1 MDWYQDTL
9 PALQESTRVSVVLSC
24 DFVSLVNMEHMR
36 FDTSYELHIPLFDC
50 LCKPNAL
57 TYVTI
62 MSLMENLPG
71 IVVGHPLDS
80 IKVLLQT
87 NGGGSTS
94 SSTSG
99 VQRTATTAIT
109 SAGQIRAYSSSNAA
123 SIQSSSTKANICQ
136 TATSIPS
143 SQGSIIGKR
152 SLRAL
157 YSGVTGPILTT
168 GIFQSLNFAIYDSVR
183 RVLYQQQIQ
192 SDGDDTTISRR
203 PDDYLHY
210 DNLFNTF
217 IASFT
222 AGASTSVL
230 TSPMI
235 IVKTKQQ
242 IKVWGFRRSIKET
255 YLSGLSKQPNVLNGI
270 RNFYTGFGF
279 HFFCD
284 SIGRGVYMYSY
295 ELLKRQ
301 LAQAK
306 LYNNKSATNE
316 QQEQQQIPNRV
327 STANL
332 SIPERMICAAS
343 SGMICWAFIFP
354 ADVIRSKLY
363 AKSLN
368 AQVQPTTM
376 DGIYLARQMV
386 KEQGI
391 QSLYRGGVTVLRA
404 GPVAAAVL
412 PVYDSVLEWL
422 SS

>member
-1 MDWYQDTL
+1 M
-9 PALQESTRVSVVLSC
+9 
-24 DFVSLVNMEHMR
+24 VSLNDEH
-36 FDTSYELHIPLFDC
+36 SYSARSIRNGLVSGYI
-50 LCKPNAL
+50 AGI
-57 TYVTI
+57 T
-62 MSLMENLPG
+62 G

-87 NGGGSTS
+87 NGGGTAS
-94 SSTSG
+94 SSSV
-99 VQRTATTAIT
+99 VQRTTATTTIAA
-109 SAGQIRAYSSSNAA
+109 SAGQIRAYSSSNIV
-123 SIQSSSTKANICQ
+123 SLQSSAAKAISQ
-136 TATSIPS
+136 TAILPS
-143 SQGSIIGKR
+143 HSQGSIIGKR

-168 GIFQSLNFAIYDSVR
+168 GLFQSLNFAIYDSVR

-192 SDGDDTTISRR
+192 SQDDITISRR

-217 IASFT
+217 IASFL

-255 YLSGLSKQPNVLNGI
+255 YLCGLTKQSNILNGI

-301 LAQAK
+301 LAHAK
-306 LYNNKSATNE
+306 LYNKSATNE
-316 QQEQQQIPNRV
+316 QLQQSKNRI

-368 AQVQPTTM
+368 TQVQPTTI
-376 DGIYLARQMV
+376 DGIHLARQMV

-391 QSLYRGGVTVLRA
+391 KSLYRGMGVTVLRA

>member
-1 MDWYQDTL
+1 MQPLVRFLSVTAVPSLL
-9 PALQESTRVSVVLSC
+9 PYYNGYLTRSSLFVVYTAVNTYIM
-24 DFVSLVNMEHMR
+24 VSLNDEH
-36 FDTSYELHIPLFDC
+36 SYSARSIQDGLVAGYI
-50 LCKPNAL
+50 AGI
-57 TYVTI
+57 T
-62 MSLMENLPG
+62 G

-87 NGGGSTS
+87 NYGSGAATS
-94 SSTSG
+94 SG
-99 VQRTATTAIT
+99 VQRATAATVS
-109 SAGQIRAYSSSNAA
+109 SAGQIRAYSSSNA
-123 SIQSSSTKANICQ
+123 IQSSSAKANISQ
-136 TATSIPS
+136 TATAIS

-183 RVLYQQQIQ
+183 RVSYQQQIQ
-192 SDGDDTTISRR
+192 SEDDITINRR

-210 DNLFNTF
+210 DNLSNAF
-217 IASFT
+217 IASFI
-222 AGASTSVL
+222 AGASTSIL

-242 IKVWGFRRSIKET
+242 IKNWGFRRSIKET
-255 YLSGLSKQPNVLNGI
+255 YLSGLSKQPNILNGI

-306 LYNNKSATNE
+306 LYNKSTT
-316 QQEQQQIPNRV
+316 EQQQSNNRV

-368 AQVQPTTM
+368 TKIQPTTM
-376 DGIYLARQMV
+376 DGIHLARQMV

-391 QSLYRGGVTVLRA
+391 KSLYRGMGVTVLRA

>member
-1 MDWYQDTL
+1 M
-9 PALQESTRVSVVLSC
+9 
-24 DFVSLVNMEHMR
+24 VSLNDEH
-36 FDTSYELHIPLFDC
+36 SYSASSIRNGLVSGYTAGI
-50 LCKPNAL
+50 
-57 TYVTI
+57 T
-62 MSLMENLPG
+62 G

-87 NGGGSTS
+87 NGAGTAS
-94 SSTSG
+94 SSSG
-99 VQRTATTAIT
+99 VQRTAATTIA

-123 SIQSSSTKANICQ
+123 SIQSSSSKSISQ
-136 TATSIPS
+136 TAIPTQ
-143 SQGSIIGKR
+143 SQRSIIGKR

-168 GIFQSLNFAIYDSVR
+168 GLFQSLNFAIYDSVR

-192 SDGDDTTISRR
+192 SEGDDTTINRR

-210 DNLFNTF
+210 DNLSNTF

-222 AGASTSVL
+222 AGATTSVL

-242 IKVWGFRRSIKET
+242 IQTWGFRRSIKET
-255 YLSGLSKQPNVLNGI
+255 YLSGLSKQPNILNGI

-306 LYNNKSATNE
+306 LYNNNSATTNE
-316 QQEQQQIPNRV
+316 QQQVSNNRV

-368 AQVQPTTM
+368 TQIQPTTM

-391 QSLYRGGVTVLRA
+391 QSLYRGMGVTVLRA

>member
-1 MDWYQDTL
+1 M
-9 PALQESTRVSVVLSC
+9 
-24 DFVSLVNMEHMR
+24 
-36 FDTSYELHIPLFDC
+36 
-50 LCKPNAL
+50 
-57 TYVTI
+57 
-62 MSLMENLPG
+62 
-71 IVVGHPLDS
+71 
-80 IKVLLQT
+80 LLQT
-87 NGGGSTS
+87 NNGCAS
-94 SSTSG
+94 SSPG
-99 VQRTATTAIT
+99 AQRTAATTTIT

-123 SIQSSSTKANICQ
+123 SIQSSSKSISQ
-136 TATSIPS
+136 TATIPTQ

-168 GIFQSLNFAIYDSVR
+168 GIFQSLNFAVYDSVR

-192 SDGDDTTISRR
+192 SENDSTISRR

-217 IASFT
+217 IASFI
-222 AGASTSVL
+222 AGASTSAL

-306 LYNNKSATNE
+306 LYNNKSATTNE
-316 QQEQQQIPNRV
+316 QQLQQTSNNRV

-368 AQVQPTTM
+368 TQVQPTTM
-376 DGIYLARQMV
+376 DGIHLARQMV
-386 KEQGI
+386 KEEGI
-391 QSLYRGGVTVLRA
+391 KSLYRGMGVTVLRA

>member
-1 MDWYQDTL
+1 
-9 PALQESTRVSVVLSC
+9 
-24 DFVSLVNMEHMR
+24 
-36 FDTSYELHIPLFDC
+36 
-50 LCKPNAL
+50 
-57 TYVTI
+57 
-62 MSLMENLPG
+62 
-71 IVVGHPLDS
+71 
-80 IKVLLQT
+80 
-87 NGGGSTS
+87 
-94 SSTSG
+94 
-99 VQRTATTAIT
+99 
-109 SAGQIRAYSSSNAA
+109 
-123 SIQSSSTKANICQ
+123 
-136 TATSIPS
+136 
-143 SQGSIIGKR
+143 
-152 SLRAL
+152 
-157 YSGVTGPILTT
+157 
-168 GIFQSLNFAIYDSVR
+168 
-183 RVLYQQQIQ
+183 
-192 SDGDDTTISRR
+192 
-203 PDDYLHY
+203 
-210 DNLFNTF
+210 
-217 IASFT
+217 
-222 AGASTSVL
+222 
-230 TSPMI
+230 MI

-255 YLSGLSKQPNVLNGI
+255 YLSGQPKQPNVLNGI

-306 LYNNKSATNE
+306 LYNNNSATTNK
-316 QQEQQQIPNRV
+316 QQEQQQSNRV

-368 AQVQPTTM
+368 TQVQPTTM
-376 DGIYLARQMV
+376 DGIHLARQMV

-391 QSLYRGGVTVLRA
+391 KSLYRGMGITVLRA

>member
-1 MDWYQDTL
+1 MY
-9 PALQESTRVSVVLSC
+9 
-24 DFVSLVNMEHMR
+24 
-36 FDTSYELHIPLFDC
+36 
-50 LCKPNAL
+50 NAH
-57 TYVTI
+57 
-62 MSLMENLPG
+62 LPG

-87 NGGGSTS
+87 NNGNGCAATL
-94 SSTSG
+94 SG
-99 VQRTATTAIT
+99 VQRTAATTIT

-123 SIQSSSTKANICQ
+123 SIQSSSAKANIN
-136 TATSIPS
+136 TATSIS
-143 SQGSIIGKR
+143 SKGSIIGKR

-168 GIFQSLNFAIYDSVR
+168 GLFQSLNFAIYDSVR

-192 SDGDDTTISRR
+192 SEDDVTINRR

-217 IASFT
+217 IASFI

-235 IVKTKQQ
+235 IVKTKSQ
-242 IKVWGFRRSIKET
+242 IKTWGFRRSIKET
-255 YLSGLSKQPNVLNGI
+255 YLSGLSKQPNILNGI

-306 LYNNKSATNE
+306 LYNNNSATNN
-316 QQEQQQIPNRV
+316 EQQQIPNRV

-368 AQVQPTTM
+368 TQVQPTTM
-376 DGIYLARQMV
+376 DGIQLARQMV
-386 KEQGI
+386 KEQGVK
-391 QSLYRGGVTVLRA
+391 SLYRGMGVTVLRA

>member
-1 MDWYQDTL
+1 MVSSNDEHSYSARSIQDG
-9 PALQESTRVSVVLSC
+9 
-24 DFVSLVNMEHMR
+24 LVAGY
-36 FDTSYELHIPLFDC
+36 TAGI
-50 LCKPNAL
+50 
-57 TYVTI
+57 T
-62 MSLMENLPG
+62 G

-87 NGGGSTS
+87 NNGSGTATS
-94 SSTSG
+94 CG
-99 VQRTATTAIT
+99 VQRPAASSTIT

-123 SIQSSSTKANICQ
+123 SIQSSSAKANISQ
-136 TATSIPS
+136 TATAIST
-143 SQGSIIGKR
+143 QGSIIGKR

-183 RVLYQQQIQ
+183 RMLYQQQIQ
-192 SDGDDTTISRR
+192 SEDDITINRR

-210 DNLFNTF
+210 DNLSNAF

-222 AGASTSVL
+222 AGASTSIL

-242 IKVWGFRRSIKET
+242 IKNWGFRRSIKET
-255 YLSGLSKQPNVLNGI
+255 YLSGLSKQPNILNGI

-306 LYNNKSATNE
+306 LYNKSAT
-316 QQEQQQIPNRV
+316 EQQQSNNRI

-368 AQVQPTTM
+368 TQIQPTTM
-376 DGIYLARQMV
+376 DGIHLARQMV

-391 QSLYRGGVTVLRA
+391 KSLYRGMGVTVLRA

-422 SS
+422 ST